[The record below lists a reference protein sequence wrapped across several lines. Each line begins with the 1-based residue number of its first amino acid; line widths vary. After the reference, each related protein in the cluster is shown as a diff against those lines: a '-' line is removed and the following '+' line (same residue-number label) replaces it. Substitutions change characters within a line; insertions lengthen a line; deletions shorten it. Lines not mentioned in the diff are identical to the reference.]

1 MASTSKRPVVY
12 LHVGEPKSGTTFVQ
26 QVMWSN
32 RDELARQGVLLP
44 GAHAQDHFRANQDLR
59 EVPQAADDPT
69 GSHVGEWNLL
79 VKQAL
84 HADRAAVISHELL
97 AAATE
102 EQAARGLAS
111 LADAE
116 VHVVVSLRDFESLLP
131 AEWQE
136 TVKHRNQQ
144 TWETWLARVMKHDV
158 GGKPGQARWF
168 WRVHDTPEVLR
179 RWTQGV
185 PAEHVHVVTMP
196 RPGAPPDLLWKR
208 FASVLGVDPAPFD
221 LSAARANTSLGL
233 AEVEM
238 LRRLNVALGRDG
250 VGTFF
255 YAVNV
260 KERLAHDY
268 LAKRPA
274 SLKPLMSEEARAWA
288 HARCAQ
294 VVASLRGSGF
304 QIVGDL
310 GELLPRPAA
319 APASRGGAT
328 KAAATG
334 DVPAEDVLDAAIGA
348 LATVLH
354 NQYEPPPPAPQESRL
369 VDVGTGRFAPSRK
382 TTKRLRELSN
392 RYPAVARLRVW
403 VWRMTERSRGR
414 RKSR

>member
-1 MASTSKRPVVY
+1 VEAAQRPVVY
-12 LHVGEPKSGTTFVQ
+12 LHIGEPKSGTTFVQ

-59 EVPQAADDPT
+59 EAPQPPDDPT
-69 GSHVGEWNLL
+69 GSYRGEWDLL

-84 HADRAAVISHELL
+84 QADRAAVISHELL

-102 EQAARGLAS
+102 EQAARGLTS

-136 TVKHRNQQ
+136 TVKHRNQL
-144 TWETWLARVMKHDV
+144 TWEQWLDRVMNRPPTAQK
-158 GGKPGQARWF
+158 GRAGKARWF
-168 WRVHDTPEVLR
+168 WRVHDTPDVIR

-185 PAEHVHVVTMP
+185 PSERVHIVTMP
-196 RPGAPPDLLWKR
+196 PPGSPPDLLWTR

-221 LSAARANTSLGL
+221 LSAARANTSLGM

-238 LRRLNVALGRDG
+238 PRRLNVALGKDG

-268 LAKRPA
+268 LATRSRSLRPV
-274 SLKPLMSEEARAWA
+274 LTDEARAWA
-288 HARCAQ
+288 RARCEL
-294 VVASLRGSGF
+294 VVAAVRDGGYHV
-304 QIVGDL
+304 VGEL
-310 GELLPRPAA
+310 GDLLPRSTTG
-319 APASRGGAT
+319 APGADEVGTAS
-328 KAAATG
+328 
-334 DVPAEDVLDAAIGA
+334 VPAEDVLDAAIGS
-348 LATVLH
+348 LATVLR
-354 NQYEPPPPAPQESRL
+354 NQYQPPPPTAQEARL
-369 VDVGTGRFAPSRK
+369 VDIGGARVTASPK
-382 TTKRLRELSN
+382 MTKRLRSLSN
-392 RYPAVARLRVW
+392 RYPTFARLRVW
-403 VWRMTERSRGR
+403 AWRKTERSRAR
-414 RKSR
+414 RTSR